1 MSYTKKKSKIKYIFF
16 LISSVLVV
24 SLFVIMKVRGNADG
38 YRTISIVEVS
48 GNVSVV
54 KNGIEYVAYEG
65 IRLGEGHEIVTAG
78 NSYVRLILDGDKYV
92 KLEAG
97 SKLTF
102 EKLGLL
108 GSGKTRMKLDRGSI
122 TAELT
127 APLGKNEEFVVNVP
141 NAVLAVRGTFFR
153 IDISS
158 GKEGNIVADVVTYG
172 GAVASQRVLPTGDI
186 VEEEVIVE
194 AGFKTCINMN
204 SDKTVYVV
212 DDIETEEVKE
222 DSVISSPIQ
231 IADIPDDDIV
241 DIFFSVQNGHELFVT
256 EEEAKT
262 HIEEREIVIEE
273 YIPVYEKAEVVM
285 EAEEIKSNK
294 IASAEIYA
302 NDAKPIEIAPE
313 EVKKEES
320 TEKNNTSQVI
330 LGIPVNDGV
339 GTEKPKPQPEPH
351 THKYDEVILMEA
363 TCTEDGEKQYSCE
376 CGDEYIEEIAA
387 TGHTEINGKKAD
399 SHIECETCGTVL
411 EDGTAHSYTSEVTLE
426 PTCTE
431 VGERTYTCNCGYTY
445 TEDIEATGHTEING
459 KKADSHIECETC
471 GTVLE
476 DGTAHS
482 YTSEVTLEPT
492 CTEKGE
498 RTYTCECGYSY
509 TEAIEENGH
518 TEINGKKA
526 DSHIECETCG
536 TVLEDGTAHSYTS
549 EVTLEPTCTEVGE
562 RTHTCGCGYVY
573 TEEIPANGH
582 TKADEGADITTCTV
596 CNAELIEINA
606 NVFTDSAFR
615 DYISQTLDV
624 EGDGFLSDDEI
635 ASITA
640 IDISGTETL
649 DGGCTDLTG
658 IEYFTELTSL
668 TCDYN
673 SGITGFDLSQNTKL
687 ESLSLVGC
695 TSITTLDISAYTTL
709 TYLNVS
715 GTSIESLDVAANTA
729 LVTLIAKDC
738 PALLTVNSSVSAQNT
753 NALTNVELTGCT
765 SLTTLNLNNCS
776 NISSIDVSTLTAL
789 TDLNLSGTGITTF
802 SGRTDVIDL
811 SSNPNLTTFRIT
823 YTDIGA
829 IDFSGSPLLQTVV
842 CSFATNITEVDLS
855 NHSNLK
861 ALTLSNDTSLASLN
875 IDGCTNLQ
883 TLIVV
888 DSSLTSLELT
898 QYPNIRLLNVL
909 DNTKLTSYTVSGCAS
924 LTSLNLRGNTAL
936 ETLVIDN
943 CGVKFTNLA
952 SQCTELKTL
961 QVTRCASM
969 TTLSINE
976 LTKLT
981 SVDLTDTDGI
991 TSFSVTNAGSAN
1003 ETGSLVFTTTA
1014 VDTYDTSTI
1023 TGWDSTIMSITPSS

>member
-1 MSYTKKKSKIKYIFF
+1 MSYTKKKSKIKYIVF
-16 LISSVLVV
+16 LISSFIIV
-24 SLFVIMKVRGNADG
+24 SFFVIMKVRGNANG
-38 YRTISIVEVS
+38 YRTISIVEIS

-65 IRLGEGHEIVTAG
+65 IHLGEGQEIVTAG
-78 NSYVRLILDGDKYV
+78 SSYVRLVLDGDKYV

-102 EKLGLL
+102 EQLGLL
-108 GSGKTRMKLDRGSI
+108 GSGKTCMKLDRGSI

-127 APLGKNEEFVVNVP
+127 APLGKNEEFVVSVP

-153 IDISS
+153 VDISN

-172 GAVASQRVLPTGDI
+172 GAVASKRVLPTGDI
-186 VEEEVIVE
+186 VEEDVIVE

-222 DSVISSPIQ
+222 DSVISAPIKVE
-231 IADIPDDDIV
+231 DIPDNDMV
-241 DIFFSVQNGHELFVT
+241 DIFFSAQNGHELFVT
-256 EEEAKT
+256 EEEAKEQ
-262 HIEEREIVIEE
+262 IEEREIVIEE
-273 YIPVYEKAEVVM
+273 YVPVYEKAEAVM
-285 EAEEIKSNK
+285 EAEEIKNNK

-302 NDAKPIEIAPE
+302 NDSKPIETAPE

-320 TEKNNTSQVI
+320 KENNTPQVI
-330 LGIPVNDGV
+330 PGIPVNDGI
-339 GTEKPKPQPEPH
+339 GTEKPKPQPH
-351 THKYDEVILMEA
+351 THEYEEAIVREA
-363 TCTEDGEKQYSCE
+363 TCTEVGERTYTCD
-376 CGDEYIEEIAA
+376 CGYTYTEDIVA
-387 TGHTEINGKKAD
+387 TGHTEVKGGVAD
-399 SHIECETCGTVL
+399 SHMKCDVCGTVL

-431 VGERTYTCNCGYTY
+431 VGERTYTCDCGYTY
-445 TEDIEATGHTEING
+445 VEDITATGHTEVKG
-459 KKADSHIECETC
+459 KEADSHMKCD
-471 GTVLE
+471 V
-476 DGTAHS
+476 
-482 YTSEVTLEPT
+482 
-492 CTEKGE
+492 
-498 RTYTCECGYSY
+498 
-509 TEAIEENGH
+509 
-518 TEINGKKA
+518 
-526 DSHIECETCG
+526 CG

-562 RTHTCGCGYVY
+562 KTHTCDCGYVNV
-573 TEEIPANGH
+573 EEIPANGH
-582 TKADEGADITTCTV
+582 TKADETADITICTV
-596 CNAELIEINA
+596 CNAELIEIND
-606 NVFTDSAFR
+606 NIFTDGVFR
-615 DYISQTLDV
+615 DYISESLDI

-635 ASITA
+635 ASITT

-668 TCDYN
+668 ICNYN
-673 SGITGFDLSQNTKL
+673 SGITSFDLSQNTKL

-695 TSITTLDISAYTTL
+695 TSITTLDISTYTSL
-709 TYLNVS
+709 TYLNIS
-715 GTSIESLDVAANTA
+715 ETGIESIDVASSTG

-738 PALLTVNSSVSAQNT
+738 TSLLSVSSSMSAQNS
-753 NALTNVELTGCT
+753 NALTNVDLTGCT
-765 SLTTLNLNNCS
+765 SLTTLNLSNCS
-776 NISSIDVSTLTAL
+776 NITSIDVSTLTAL

-888 DSSLTSLELT
+888 DSSLTTLELT
-898 QYPNIRLLNVL
+898 EYSNIRLLNVL

-961 QVTRCASM
+961 EITRCASL
-969 TTLSINE
+969 TSLSIND

-991 TSFSVTNAGSAN
+991 TTFSVTNAGSAN
-1003 ETGSLVFTTTA
+1003 ATGSLVFTTTA
-1014 VDTYDTSTI
+1014 VDTYDTAAI

>member
-1 MSYTKKKSKIKYIFF
+1 MSYTKKKSKIKYIVF
-16 LISSVLVV
+16 LISSFIIV
-24 SLFVIMKVRGNADG
+24 SFFVIMKVRGNANG
-38 YRTISIVEVS
+38 YRTISIVEIS

-65 IRLGEGHEIVTAG
+65 IHLGEGQEIVTAG
-78 NSYVRLILDGDKYV
+78 SSYVRLVLDGDKYV

-102 EKLGLL
+102 EQLGLL
-108 GSGKTRMKLDRGSI
+108 GSGKTCMKLDRGSI

-127 APLGKNEEFVVNVP
+127 APLGKNEEFVVSVP

-153 IDISS
+153 VDISN

-172 GAVASQRVLPTGDI
+172 GAVASKRVLPTGDI
-186 VEEEVIVE
+186 VEEDVIVE

-222 DSVISSPIQ
+222 DSVISAPIKVE
-231 IADIPDDDIV
+231 DIPDNDMV
-241 DIFFSVQNGHELFVT
+241 DIFFSAQNGHELFVT
-256 EEEAKT
+256 EEEAKEQ
-262 HIEEREIVIEE
+262 IEEREIVIEE
-273 YIPVYEKAEVVM
+273 YVPVYEKAEAVM
-285 EAEEIKSNK
+285 EAEEIKNNK

-302 NDAKPIEIAPE
+302 NDSKPIETAPE

-320 TEKNNTSQVI
+320 KENNTPQVI
-330 LGIPVNDGV
+330 PGIPVNDGI
-339 GTEKPKPQPEPH
+339 GTEKPKPQPH
-351 THKYDEVILMEA
+351 THEYEEAIVREA
-363 TCTEDGEKQYSCE
+363 TCTEVGERTYTCD
-376 CGDEYIEEIAA
+376 CGYTYTEDIVA
-387 TGHTEINGKKAD
+387 TGHTEVKGGVAD
-399 SHIECETCGTVL
+399 SHMKCDVCGTVL

-431 VGERTYTCNCGYTY
+431 VGERTYTCDCGYTY
-445 TEDIEATGHTEING
+445 VEDITATGHTEVKG
-459 KKADSHIECETC
+459 KEADSHMKCD
-471 GTVLE
+471 V
-476 DGTAHS
+476 
-482 YTSEVTLEPT
+482 
-492 CTEKGE
+492 
-498 RTYTCECGYSY
+498 
-509 TEAIEENGH
+509 
-518 TEINGKKA
+518 
-526 DSHIECETCG
+526 CG

-562 RTHTCGCGYVY
+562 RTYTCDCGYTYTEDIAATGHTEVKGKEADSHMKCDVCGTVLEDGTAHSYTSEVTLEPTCTEVGEKTHTCDCGYVNV
-573 TEEIPANGH
+573 EEIPANGH
-582 TKADEGADITTCTV
+582 TKADETADITICTV
-596 CNAELIEINA
+596 CNAELIEIND
-606 NVFTDSAFR
+606 NIFTDGVFR
-615 DYISQTLDV
+615 DYISESLDI

-635 ASITA
+635 ASITT

-668 TCDYN
+668 ICNYN
-673 SGITGFDLSQNTKL
+673 SGITSFDLSQNTKL

-695 TSITTLDISAYTTL
+695 TSITTLDISTYTSL
-709 TYLNVS
+709 TYLNIS
-715 GTSIESLDVAANTA
+715 ETGIESIDVASSTG

-738 PALLTVNSSVSAQNT
+738 TSLLSVSSSMSAQNS
-753 NALTNVELTGCT
+753 NALTNVDLTGCT
-765 SLTTLNLNNCS
+765 SLTTLNLSNCS
-776 NISSIDVSTLTAL
+776 NITSIDVSTLTAL

-888 DSSLTSLELT
+888 DSSLTTLELT
-898 QYPNIRLLNVL
+898 EYSNIRLLNVL

-961 QVTRCASM
+961 EITRCASL
-969 TTLSINE
+969 TSLSIND

-991 TSFSVTNAGSAN
+991 TTFSVTNAGSAN
-1003 ETGSLVFTTTA
+1003 ATGSLVFTTTA
-1014 VDTYDTSTI
+1014 VDTYDTAAI